1 MEAHQKSPGTA
12 GGREDGADLGEGVA
26 LEVLEDG
33 DVEVQSLSLTEGPT
47 KSADLEAGRTLT
59 NENLTRGPQKNDGG
73 KGPSSKGKLHEGDEE
88 VADLEP

>member
-59 NENLTRGPQKNDGG
+59 NENLTRGPLLFFSCLAFLPAQMSIAS
-73 KGPSSKGKLHEGDEE
+73 PYY
-88 VADLEP
+88 PC